1 MPWPKEHKRNTRE
14 RIVEAAAAAFRQHGI
29 AQVGVADVM
38 RRAGLTHGGF
48 YAHFAS
54 KDDLLAEALI
64 YASVEANNMLEMP
77 LKKDASAHRLLNAA
91 MTYLSSTHLAHPERG
106 CPVALLGP
114 ELVRSSEKVRRTL
127 TSEIRRRRKKLHD
140 LTPANVP
147 AETRREQVAGA
158 LACMVGGLILARGM
172 KESEGLEFLKDCHSF
187 LRRAL
192 ANSDAE
198 SAAAGGLRSVVA
210 ATAPPA
216 GIARKSG

>member
-1 MPWPKEHKRNTRE
+1 
-14 RIVEAAAAAFRQHGI
+14 
-29 AQVGVADVM
+29 
-38 RRAGLTHGGF
+38 
-48 YAHFAS
+48 
-54 KDDLLAEALI
+54 
-64 YASVEANNMLEMP
+64 MLE
-77 LKKDASAHRLLNAA
+77 R
-91 MTYLSSTHLAHPERG
+91 
-106 CPVALLGP
+106 VAIDTILDGLYPAFVGNVDILP
-114 ELVRSSEKVRRTL
+114 ELVRSNEKVRRTL

-187 LRRAL
+187 LRSAL

-198 SAAAGGLRSVVA
+198 STDAGGLRSVV

-216 GIARKSG
+216 GIARKSGQKNG